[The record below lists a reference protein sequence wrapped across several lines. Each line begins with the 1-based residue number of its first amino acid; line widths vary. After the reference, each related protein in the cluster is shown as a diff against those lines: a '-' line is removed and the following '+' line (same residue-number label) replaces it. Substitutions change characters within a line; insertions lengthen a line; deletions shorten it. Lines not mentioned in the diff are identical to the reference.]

1 LLDLTNAPEGLLD
14 PVARV
19 VEAALAVAE
28 GLSAREVMV
37 VGACCRDI
45 LHSVLG
51 HSFATAATRD
61 LDLALALTSWDA
73 YRTLAAAFPR
83 IGDTGIRFRIAD
95 VNVDLLPF
103 GEIEDPQGVVE
114 PPARREKLSVWAFEE
129 IFAASLPLVLSP
141 TLTVRIPTVAGY
153 GAAKLGAWLDRSAWL
168 ETKDAA
174 DLALILY
181 WYAESA
187 EVHRRLYETPAGND
201 ILIAES
207 VDVPLAGA
215 HLLGTDI
222 ATTIGDVRL
231 ADLLPRWPGDR
242 DLLVRELE
250 QRGGPAWPHDS
261 QRRRNLLEA
270 LTRGLAR
277 TPS

>member
-1 LLDLTNAPEGLLD
+1 MLDLTNAPEGLLD

-19 VEAALAVAE
+19 VEAALAVTE
-28 GLSAREVMV
+28 DLSAREVMV

-45 LHSVLG
+45 LHSTLG

-61 LDLALALTSWDA
+61 LDLGLALTSWDA
-73 YRTLAAAFPR
+73 YRALAAAFPR

-103 GEIEDPQGVVE
+103 GEVEDPQGVVE
-114 PPARREKLSVWAFEE
+114 PPSRRETLSVWAFEE
-129 IFAASLPLVLSP
+129 IFAASLPLALSP

-153 GAAKLGAWLDRSAWL
+153 AAAKLGAWLDRSAWL

-187 EVHRRLYETPAGND
+187 DANRRLYETPAGNE

-207 VDVPLAGA
+207 VDVPLASA

-222 ATTIGDVRL
+222 ATTIGHARL
-231 ADLLPRWPGDR
+231 VELLSRWPGER

-250 QRGGPAWPHDS
+250 LRGGPAWPHDS
-261 QRRRNLLEA
+261 QRRRDLLDA